1 MLISEVY
8 ITDYA
13 CKRTNLSFVFLTH
26 PSLMKVEALYQF
38 EGYPRW
44 HVEMSPCGTSLG
56 QTVLFKVTPTLF
68 LVRVIGM
75 TLNHSKPFNSHE

>member
-1 MLISEVY
+1 M
-8 ITDYA
+8 
-13 CKRTNLSFVFLTH
+13 FLTH
-26 PSLMKVEALYQF
+26 PSLVKVEALYQF

-56 QTVLFKVTPTLF
+56 QTVLFKVTTTLF

-75 TLNHSKPFNSHE
+75 TLNHSKPLTPMSDQDSISPYNINTISTR